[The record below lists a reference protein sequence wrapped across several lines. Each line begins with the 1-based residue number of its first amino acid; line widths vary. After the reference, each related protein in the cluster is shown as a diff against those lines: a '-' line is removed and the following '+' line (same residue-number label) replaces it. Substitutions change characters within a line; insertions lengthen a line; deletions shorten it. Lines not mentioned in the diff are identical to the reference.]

1 MFVITCS
8 GAFRNNGEMVDFSDL
23 KLLMPNCADEW
34 IQSNAMNRCFVR
46 QAEKKLKK
54 RVDSLHSLYIDE
66 VDKESNQRK
75 TFLLRQED

>member
-46 QAEKKLKK
+46 QAEK
-54 RVDSLHSLYIDE
+54 S
-66 VDKESNQRK
+66 
-75 TFLLRQED
+75 